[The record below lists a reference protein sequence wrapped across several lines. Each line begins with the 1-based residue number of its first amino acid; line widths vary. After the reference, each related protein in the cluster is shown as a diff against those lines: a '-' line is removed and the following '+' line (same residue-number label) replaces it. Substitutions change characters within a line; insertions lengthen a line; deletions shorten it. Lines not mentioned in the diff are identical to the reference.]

1 MDPRKMP
8 NDTLALCLELW
19 AMTNDELTDSQL
31 AYFDEIA
38 WRLKMMADKEQE
50 KIDE

>member
-8 NDTLALCLELW
+8 NDTLALTLELW
-19 AMTNDELTDSQL
+19 AMTNDDLTASQL

-38 WRLKMMADKEQE
+38 WRLKLTTDKEQE